1 MDIKSLLNNADD
13 RLCQNT
19 VVAHQDELAMSAASL
34 LTAFA
39 SIATSVSVSQ
49 YGSLESLN
57 SSHSFRSPNNQ
68 FYTSSYPYQMVQP
81 KQYRFAPG
89 EYRKRNANSITA
101 TRKRKNGISSE
112 VKNAST
118 HQDLGPVFSTGTAI
132 SDVCKPVQT
141 QIRSETTTG
150 RSEIIRIGSTDTEK
164 IKEVP
169 SKYANLRTIIQ
180 ERIKSKSDSVVV
192 TEFQDQ
198 IAAKDRCSDETRRRR
213 FSSSL
218 KKEQPPVV
226 KENNRRKYVCRYEDC
241 EGSFPSDAHRKRH
254 ERSHNGSRPFECVD
268 PGNYALADSYDIDCS
283 KRFSRK
289 DNMLIH
295 AKKHANL
302 LDGNGAI
309 KEDFLA
315 AWEKSIIQKHETP
328 AELQ

>member
-1 MDIKSLLNNADD
+1 
-13 RLCQNT
+13 
-19 VVAHQDELAMSAASL
+19 
-34 LTAFA
+34 
-39 SIATSVSVSQ
+39 
-49 YGSLESLN
+49 
-57 SSHSFRSPNNQ
+57 
-68 FYTSSYPYQMVQP
+68 MVQR

-89 EYRKRNANSITA
+89 EYRKRNPNSVSA

-118 HQDLGPVFSTGTAI
+118 HQDLGPVFSTGTAS

-141 QIRSETTTG
+141 QIKSETATE
-150 RSEIIRIGSTDTEK
+150 RSEIIRIGSRNTEK
-164 IKEVP
+164 KKEIP
-169 SKYANLRTIIQ
+169 SKYADLRTIIQ

-192 TEFQDQ
+192 TESQDQ
-198 IAAKDRCSDETRRRR
+198 IAAKDRCSDKTRRRR

-226 KENNRRKYVCRYEDC
+226 RENNRRKYVCRYEDC
-241 EGSFPSDAHRKRH
+241 QGSFPSDAHRKRH

-289 DNMLIH
+289 DNMVTH
-295 AKKHANL
+295 AKQHANR

-309 KEDFLA
+309 KEVFLA
-315 AWEKSIIQKHETP
+315 AW
-328 AELQ
+328 